1 MYKDANGIVTDS
13 FQAFLVDDANFTEV
27 EEYPIIEDWMIPT
40 IPPKQILTFNEAIA
54 YKGDLS
60 ETYVCFYAQ
69 DPTFERVRRN
79 PKKYIDFFKRCAGI
93 IGFDFSIHTDMPIIK
108 QKSQMND
115 NLSLTYYYGKQGI
128 RVIPNIRC
136 GFDDLLPEFLS
147 SIPKNSLI
155 AIGTYGF
162 IKETYKKYEWFC
174 FLDEIIRT
182 LNPSGIIVYGTLNGE
197 LFDSVKE
204 KTKFY
209 YYDSWST
216 RRRKELN
223 NNVNKGC

>member
-79 PKKYIDFFKRCAGI
+79 PKKYVDFFKRCAGI

-197 LFDSVKE
+197 LFDSLKE

>member
-1 MYKDANGIVTDS
+1 MYKDAYGIVTDS

-79 PKKYIDFFKRCAGI
+79 PKKYVDFFKRCAGI

-136 GFDDLLPEFLS
+136 GFDDLLPEFLN

-155 AIGTYGF
+155 AVGTYGF

-174 FLDEIIRT
+174 FLEEIIRT

-197 LFDSVKE
+197 LFNSLKE

-216 RRRKELN
+216 RRRKELSN
-223 NNVNKGC
+223 NGNKGC

>member
-79 PKKYIDFFKRCAGI
+79 PKKYVDFFKKCAGI

-197 LFDSVKE
+197 LFDSLKK

>member
-60 ETYVCFYAQ
+60 ETYVCFYTQ

-115 NLSLTYYYGKQGI
+115 NLSLTYYYGKHGI

-197 LFDSVKE
+197 LFDSLKE

>member
-60 ETYVCFYAQ
+60 ETYICFYAQ
-69 DPTFERVRRN
+69 DPTFERMRRN
-79 PKKYIDFFKRCAGI
+79 PKKYVDFFKRCAGI

-136 GFDDLLPEFLS
+136 GFNDLLPEFLN

-155 AIGTYGF
+155 AVGTYGF

-174 FLDEIIRT
+174 FLEEIIRT
-182 LNPSGIIVYGTLNGE
+182 LNPSGIIVYGTLNGD
-197 LFDSVKE
+197 LFDSLKE
-204 KTKFY
+204 KNKFY

-216 RRRKELN
+216 RRRKKLN
-223 NNVNKGC
+223 NNGNKGC

>member
-13 FQAFLVDDANFTEV
+13 FHAFLVDDANFTEV
-27 EEYPIIEDWMIPT
+27 EEYPIIEDWMIPH
-40 IPPKQILTFNEAIA
+40 IPPKQILTFNEALA
-54 YKGDLS
+54 FKGDLS

-79 PKKYIDFFKRCAGI
+79 PKKYVDFFKRTAGI
-93 IGFDFSIHTDMPIIK
+93 IGFDFSVHTDMPIIK
-108 QKSQMND
+108 QKTQMND

-128 RVIPNIRC
+128 KVIPNIRC
-136 GFDDLLPEFLS
+136 GIDDLLPEFLS
-147 SIPKNSLI
+147 SIPKHSLI
-155 AIGTYGF
+155 AVGTYGF
-162 IKETYKKYEWFC
+162 IKENYKKYEWFC
-174 FLDEIIRT
+174 FLETIIRE
-182 LNPSGIIVYGTLNGE
+182 LEPSGIVVYGTLNGE
-197 LFDSVKE
+197 MFESLKR

-216 RRRKELN
+216 RRRKELI

>member
-197 LFDSVKE
+197 LFDSLKE